1 MKSKFLE
8 EWFREIFFRD
18 IEKLKKSVLVVID
31 NAKFHRIKKDN
42 EGNGGFLLFFS
53 PYSLDFNSI

>member
-8 EWFREIFFRD
+8 EWFRERFFRD

-31 NAKFHRIKKDN
+31 NAKFHRIKK
-42 EGNGGFLLFFS
+42 GN
-53 PYSLDFNSI
+53 